1 MESVKPSPAPSR
13 PSKKRGLFL
22 LSFAVLAA
30 VLLLC
35 FPEASAQGAL
45 QGLTFCLGTL
55 LPSTFPFLVLS
66 AFCVQSGLSRWLEP
80 LFAPVTR
87 TLFSLP
93 GCCGPTILLGLL
105 GGYPAGV
112 RGIAALYRQGSVTAG
127 QAARMLGFCVN
138 AGPAFTI
145 SVIGAGLYG
154 NLWLGCLIFFSVS
167 GASLL
172 LGILLGGWDR
182 LRRRKASRP
191 EPTSGS
197 LPASAPLPF
206 GEALTASAADAARG
220 MLNACCFVILFSA
233 CLSILHTAGITV
245 LLFRGMHAAG
255 IPVPAAASLFPLFWE
270 IGSGAA
276 DACAFGA
283 PLALVGG
290 AVGFGGLCIHF
301 QILSMASGFH
311 PPRLPF
317 FLSRLLH
324 ALFSA
329 GFLLAL
335 LSLFPPFPLGEET
348 AVFHNTASALQ
359 GGLSATHAPPLR
371 AVAAAAALLALCI
384 VLVAG
389 GIRKSKGNR
398 KIR

>member
-197 LPASAPLPF
+197 LPASAPLPLWGSADCFRGRRGPGDAERLLFCDPVF
-206 GEALTASAADAARG
+206 GLPFNFAHCGYHRTAVPRDARSRDPSHRCGQPVPLVLGNRQRGSRRLCIRGAAGFGRRG
-220 MLNACCFVILFSA
+220 GRIRSGCVSTFKSSPWLPASTRQDCPFSSPACC
-233 CLSILHTAGITV
+233 T
-245 LLFRGMHAAG
+245 
-255 IPVPAAASLFPLFWE
+255 
-270 IGSGAA
+270 
-276 DACAFGA
+276 
-283 PLALVGG
+283 
-290 AVGFGGLCIHF
+290 
-301 QILSMASGFH
+301 
-311 PPRLPF
+311 PF
-317 FLSRLLH
+317 FLRDS
-324 ALFSA
+324 S
-329 GFLLAL
+329 
-335 LSLFPPFPLGEET
+335 
-348 AVFHNTASALQ
+348 
-359 GGLSATHAPPLR
+359 
-371 AVAAAAALLALCI
+371 
-384 VLVAG
+384 
-389 GIRKSKGNR
+389 
-398 KIR
+398 